1 MAQTVAEILVD
12 QMAEVGIRKVY
23 GIVGDSA
30 NPIVDALRR
39 HQSDIEFVHVRNEE
53 AGAFA
58 AGADAQIS
66 GRPTAV
72 LGSSGPGSVHLLN
85 GLYDCQRNGAPVF
98 AIATHIPSAEIGSGY
113 FQETNPEAIFS
124 GCTNYVSLV
133 LSSAQM
139 PRVSELALQ
148 AAILERGVGM
158 IILPGDVAAQKV
170 EHPMLRH
177 PVLTDRPVMRPT
189 EQALDKAVELVSRAR
204 KIAIHGGEGTR
215 EARDE
220 VLRLSR
226 VLQAPV
232 SYAYRGKDVL
242 EADNPAAVGMTGLLG
257 WGGATEALAEC
268 DLLFMLGTDFP
279 YHAFLPDGKT
289 IIQVDD
295 KPLHLGRRAAV
306 DLGLAG
312 DVGETLRAL
321 IPKLEPRTD
330 THFLDHVVKDH
341 QHMVKGIQTY
351 VNHEGSGQG
360 LRPEMVASALS
371 DLAED
376 DAVFTVDTGMCNVWG
391 ARYLEMKPGRRI
403 LASFSH
409 GSMANAMPQAIG
421 AKVGSPDRQVIALCG
436 DGGFSMLM
444 GELLTAAGLDI
455 PVKLMVFNNS
465 TLGMVRAE
473 MMVVGYQPWGTD
485 VKNPD
490 FGALATAAG
499 IQGERVE
506 KAADIRPAIERAFA
520 HPGPALIDFVTD
532 PRALAVPPHTTV
544 EEVKGFALTVGKLV
558 FSGEVAE
565 AWQQAGPTS
574 VTWARRS
581 SRGPQPAGPVEVAV
595 RDHDDLPL
603 PLRADHDRPQLAGR
617 GAAHVVA
624 PLGQPRPAPADP
636 VLRDDPGHQH
646 RHRRRDRSRP
656 GVRVRDELVGVLALR
671 R

>member
-1 MAQTVAEILVD
+1 MAQTVAEILID
-12 QMAEVGIRKVY
+12 QMVEAGITKVY

-39 HQSDIEFVHVRNEE
+39 HQGDIEFVHVRNEE

-72 LGSSGPGSVHLLN
+72 LGSSGPGSLHLIN
-85 GLYDCQRNGAPVF
+85 GLYDCQRNAAPVF
-98 AIATHIPSAEIGSGY
+98 AIATHIPSTEIGSGY

-124 GCTNYVSLV
+124 GCTNYCALVST
-133 LSSAQM
+133 AGQM

-158 IILPGDVAAQKV
+158 IILPGDIAAQTV

-177 PVLTDRPVMRPT
+177 PILTDRPVIRPDD
-189 EQALDKAVELVSRAR
+189 EALEKAMQLIAGAKR
-204 KIAIHGGEGTR
+204 IAIHGGEGTR
-215 EARDE
+215 NARDE
-220 VLRLSR
+220 VLRLSET
-226 VLQAPV
+226 LQAPI
-232 SYAYRGKDVL
+232 SFAYRGKDVL
-242 EADNPAAVGMTGLLG
+242 EADNPAGVGMTGLLG
-257 WGGATEALAEC
+257 WGGATGALAEC
-268 DLLFMLGTDFP
+268 DLLLMLGTDFP
-279 YHAFLPDGKT
+279 YHSFLPSGKT

-306 DLGLAG
+306 DLGLVG

-321 IPKLEPRTD
+321 IPLLEKRTD
-330 THFLDHVVKDH
+330 SHFLDGVVKH
-341 QHMVKGIQTY
+341 HHKMVKEIQTY
-351 VNHEGSGQG
+351 VTHEGSGHG
-360 LRPEMVASALS
+360 LRPEMVATALS
-371 DLAED
+371 DLAD
-376 DAVFTVDTGMCNVWG
+376 HDAVFTVDTGMCNVWG
-391 ARYLEMKPGRRI
+391 ARYLQMKAGRRI

-409 GSMANAMPQAIG
+409 GSMANALPQAIG
-421 AKVGSPDRQVIALCG
+421 AKVGSPGRQVIALCG
-436 DGGFSMLM
+436 DGGLSMLM

-490 FGALATAAG
+490 FGAVASAVGLH
-499 IQGERVE
+499 GERVTTAE
-506 KAADIRPAIERAFA
+506 GIRPAIERAFE

-532 PRALAVPPHTTV
+532 PRALAVPPQTTV

-565 AWQQAGPTS
+565 AWHQAKS
-574 VTWARRS
+574 NI
-581 SRGPQPAGPVEVAV
+581 
-595 RDHDDLPL
+595 RD
-603 PLRADHDRPQLAGR
+603 
-617 GAAHVVA
+617 V
-624 PLGQPRPAPADP
+624 GQ
-636 VLRDDPGHQH
+636 
-646 RHRRRDRSRP
+646 
-656 GVRVRDELVGVLALR
+656 AL
-671 R
+671 

>member
-12 QMAEVGIRKVY
+12 QMVEVGIRKVY

-39 HQSDIEFVHVRNEE
+39 HESDIEFVHVRNEE

-58 AGADAQIS
+58 AGADAQVS

-72 LGSSGPGSVHLLN
+72 LGSSGPGSLHLVN
-85 GLYDCQRNGAPVF
+85 GLYDCQRNAAPVF
-98 AIATHIPSAEIGSGY
+98 AIATHIPSTEIGSGY

-124 GCTNYVSLV
+124 GCTNYVALIST
-133 LSSAQM
+133 AGQM

-158 IILPGDVAAQKV
+158 VILPGDIAAQTV
-170 EHPMLRH
+170 ETPMLGH
-177 PVLTDRPVMRPT
+177 PVLTDRPVIRPSD
-189 EQALDKAVELVSRAR
+189 EALEKAVQLIAGAK

-215 EARDE
+215 NARDE
-220 VLRLSR
+220 VLRLSET
-226 VLQAPV
+226 LQAPI
-232 SYAYRGKDVL
+232 SFAYRGKDVL
-242 EADNPAAVGMTGLLG
+242 EADNPSGVGMTGLLG

-268 DLLFMLGTDFP
+268 DLLLMLGTDFP
-279 YHAFLPDGKT
+279 YHAFLPSGKT

-306 DLGLAG
+306 DLGLVG

-321 IPKLEPRTD
+321 IPLLEKRTD
-330 THFLDHVVKDH
+330 SHFLDAVVKH
-341 QHMVKGIQTY
+341 HHAMVKGIQTY
-351 VNHEGSGQG
+351 VNHEGHGTG
-360 LRPEMVASALS
+360 LRPEMVATALS

-391 ARYLEMKPGRRI
+391 ARYLQMKPGRRI

-409 GSMANAMPQAIG
+409 GSMANALPQALG
-421 AKVGSPDRQVIALCG
+421 AKVGSPDRQVVALCG
-436 DGGFSMLM
+436 DGGLSMLM

-490 FGALATAAG
+490 FGAVATAVG
-499 IQGERVE
+499 LHGERVE

-532 PRALAVPPHTTV
+532 PRALAVPPHTTI
-544 EEVKGFALTVGKLV
+544 EEVKGFALTTGKLV
-558 FSGEVAE
+558 FGGDFAE
-565 AWQQAGPTS
+565 AWGQAKS
-574 VTWARRS
+574 NI
-581 SRGPQPAGPVEVAV
+581 
-595 RDHDDLPL
+595 RD
-603 PLRADHDRPQLAGR
+603 
-617 GAAHVVA
+617 V
-624 PLGQPRPAPADP
+624 GQ
-636 VLRDDPGHQH
+636 
-646 RHRRRDRSRP
+646 
-656 GVRVRDELVGVLALR
+656 AL
-671 R
+671 

>member
-12 QMAEVGIRKVY
+12 QMVEVGIRKVY

-39 HQSDIEFVHVRNEE
+39 HESDIEFVHVRNEE

-72 LGSSGPGSVHLLN
+72 LGSSGPGSLHLVN
-85 GLYDCQRNGAPVF
+85 GLYDCQRNAAPVF
-98 AIATHIPSAEIGSGY
+98 AIATHIPSTEIGSGY

-124 GCTNYVSLV
+124 GCTNYVALIST
-133 LSSAQM
+133 AGPM

-148 AAILERGVGM
+148 AAVLERGVGM
-158 IILPGDVAAQKV
+158 VILPGDIAAQTV
-170 EHPMLRH
+170 ETPMLAH
-177 PVLTDRPVMRPT
+177 PVLTDRPVIRPSD
-189 EQALDKAVELVSRAR
+189 EALEKAVQLIAGAT

-215 EARDE
+215 NARDE
-220 VLRLSR
+220 VLRLSET
-226 VLQAPV
+226 LQAPI
-232 SYAYRGKDVL
+232 SFAYRGKDVL
-242 EADNPAAVGMTGLLG
+242 EADNPSGVGMTGLLG

-268 DLLFMLGTDFP
+268 DLLLMLGTDFP
-279 YHAFLPDGKT
+279 YHAFLPSGKT

-306 DLGLAG
+306 DLGLVG

-321 IPKLEPRTD
+321 IPLLEKRTD
-330 THFLDHVVKDH
+330 SHFLDKVVKH
-341 QHMVKGIQTY
+341 HHTMVEGIQTY
-351 VNHEGSGQG
+351 VTHEGHGQG
-360 LRPEMVASALS
+360 LRPEMVATALS
-371 DLAED
+371 DLAAD

-391 ARYLEMKPGRRI
+391 ARYLQMKPGRRI

-409 GSMANAMPQAIG
+409 GSMANALPQALG
-421 AKVGSPDRQVIALCG
+421 AQVGSPDRQVVALCG
-436 DGGFSMLM
+436 DGGLSMLM

-490 FGALATAAG
+490 FGAVATAVG
-499 IQGERVE
+499 LHGERVE
-506 KAADIRPAIERAFA
+506 SAADIRPAIERAFA

-532 PRALAVPPHTTV
+532 PRALAVPPHTTI
-544 EEVKGFALTVGKLV
+544 EEVKGFALTTGKLV
-558 FSGEVAE
+558 FGGDFAE
-565 AWQQAGPTS
+565 AWGQAKS
-574 VTWARRS
+574 NI
-581 SRGPQPAGPVEVAV
+581 
-595 RDHDDLPL
+595 RD
-603 PLRADHDRPQLAGR
+603 
-617 GAAHVVA
+617 V
-624 PLGQPRPAPADP
+624 GQ
-636 VLRDDPGHQH
+636 
-646 RHRRRDRSRP
+646 
-656 GVRVRDELVGVLALR
+656 AL
-671 R
+671 

>member
-12 QMAEVGIRKVY
+12 QMVEVGIRKVY

-39 HQSDIEFVHVRNEE
+39 HESDIEFIHVRNEE

-72 LGSSGPGSVHLLN
+72 LGSSGPGSLHLVN
-85 GLYDCQRNGAPVF
+85 GLYDCQRNAAPVF
-98 AIATHIPSAEIGSGY
+98 AIATHIPSTEIGSGY

-124 GCTNYVSLV
+124 GCTNYVALISTPG
-133 LSSAQM
+133 QM

-158 IILPGDVAAQKV
+158 VILPGDVAAQTV
-170 EHPMLRH
+170 DHPMLGH
-177 PVLTDRPVMRPT
+177 PVLTDRPLIRPSD
-189 EQALDKAVELVSRAR
+189 EALEKAVRLIAGAK

-215 EARDE
+215 TAREE
-220 VLRLSR
+220 VLSLSET
-226 VLQAPV
+226 LLAPI
-232 SYAYRGKDVL
+232 SFAYRGKDVL
-242 EADNPAAVGMTGLLG
+242 EADNPSGVGMTGLLG

-268 DLLFMLGTDFP
+268 DLLLMLGTDFP
-279 YHAFLPDGKT
+279 YHAFLPSGKA

-306 DLGLAG
+306 DLGLVG

-321 IPKLEPRTD
+321 IPLLEKRTD
-330 THFLDHVVKDH
+330 SHFLDEVVKH
-341 QHMVKGIQTY
+341 HHKMVKGIQTY
-351 VNHEGSGQG
+351 VTHEGGGEG
-360 LRPEMVASALS
+360 LRPEMVATALS

-391 ARYLEMKPGRRI
+391 ARYLQMKAGRRI

-409 GSMANAMPQAIG
+409 GSMANALPQALG
-421 AKVGSPDRQVIALCG
+421 AKVGSPGRQVIALCG
-436 DGGFSMLM
+436 DGGLSMLM

-490 FGALATAAG
+490 FGAVASAVGLH
-499 IQGERVE
+499 GERVE
-506 KAADIRPAIERAFA
+506 HAAGIRPAIERAFA

-544 EEVKGFALTVGKLV
+544 EEVRGFALTTGKLV
-558 FSGEVAE
+558 FSGDFAE
-565 AWQQAGPTS
+565 AWGQA
-574 VTWARRS
+574 RS
-581 SRGPQPAGPVEVAV
+581 NI
-595 RDHDDLPL
+595 RD
-603 PLRADHDRPQLAGR
+603 
-617 GAAHVVA
+617 V
-624 PLGQPRPAPADP
+624 GQ
-636 VLRDDPGHQH
+636 
-646 RHRRRDRSRP
+646 
-656 GVRVRDELVGVLALR
+656 AL
-671 R
+671 